1 MWPQLIAGGIKHELL
16 TPPGEDPCNLVP
28 GLPWPLPMC
37 LFPLLS
43 ILFFFFVMNLSH
55 DHILSHA
62 NPPNGSL
69 NLGLVLG
76 P

>member
-1 MWPQLIAGGIKHELL
+1 MRPQLIAGGIKHELC
-16 TPPGEDPCNLVP
+16 DPTRRRPLQLCAWSPLAFAHVP
-28 GLPWPLPMC
+28 
-37 LFPLLS
+37 FP
-43 ILFFFFVMNLSH
+43 FAFYPFFVMNLSH
-55 DHILSHA
+55 DHILSHV